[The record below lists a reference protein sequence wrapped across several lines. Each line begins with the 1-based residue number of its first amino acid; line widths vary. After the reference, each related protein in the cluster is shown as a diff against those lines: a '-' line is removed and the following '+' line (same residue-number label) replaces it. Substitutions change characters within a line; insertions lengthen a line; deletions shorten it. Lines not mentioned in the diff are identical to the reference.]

1 MPANLRATRRKVRTV
16 QNIRQI
22 TRAMKM
28 VAAAKLKRVQ
38 SQVENGR
45 VYWDRLDDIIGRVAR
60 HAGDASHPFLEPGAG
75 EAVGVVVIGG
85 ARGLCGSY
93 NVTLLRHAQEFVD
106 RTMSQGPVKLT
117 TVGAKPEQFFH
128 SRRYQIAESFSTPD
142 EAHRLA
148 QATEI
153 SRMLR
158 DDFLSGRVS
167 RVHAVYTEF
176 RTAIS
181 RTSMDR
187 QLLPVESPVD
197 EDEEE
202 GAGGAGYIFEPPAEE
217 LLGSL
222 LPRAVDAAVYRM
234 ILSSAASEE
243 GARMAAMSTATENA
257 EELIVQLTRDLNRAR
272 QTLITTELL
281 EVIAGA
287 DALMSE

>member
-1 MPANLRATRRKVRTV
+1 MPANLRAIRRKIRTV

-28 VAAAKLKRVQ
+28 VAAAKLKRIQ
-38 SQVENGR
+38 GQVESGR
-45 VYWDRLDDIIGRVAR
+45 EYWDRLDDIIGRVAAN
-60 HAGDASHPFLEPGAG
+60 AGDVSHPFLEPGDG
-75 EAVGVVVIGG
+75 EATGVLVIGG

-93 NVTLLRHAQEFVD
+93 NVGLLRHAQDFVD
-106 RTMSQGPVKLT
+106 RQQADGPVKLT
-117 TVGAKPEQFFH
+117 TFGAKPEQFFRARH
-128 SRRYQIAESFSTPD
+128 YDIAEAFATPD
-142 EAHRLA
+142 EATRLA
-148 QATEI
+148 QATEV

-167 RVHAVYTEF
+167 RVYAVYTEF

-181 RTSMDR
+181 HTATDR
-187 QLLPVESPVD
+187 QLLPILPPQSASD
-197 EDEEE
+197 KGDS
-202 GAGGAGYIFEPPAEE
+202 AAYIFEPPAEQ

-234 ILSSAASEE
+234 ILSSTASEE
-243 GARMAAMSTATENA
+243 GARMASMTAATDNA

-272 QTLITTELL
+272 QSVITTEIL